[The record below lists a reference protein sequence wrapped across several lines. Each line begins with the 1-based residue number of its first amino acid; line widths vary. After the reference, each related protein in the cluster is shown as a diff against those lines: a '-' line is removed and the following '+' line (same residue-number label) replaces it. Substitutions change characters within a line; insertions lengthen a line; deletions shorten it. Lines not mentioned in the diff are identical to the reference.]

1 MKREDIYNQ
10 FIEKMNNA
18 LVLLEIVPVENNKFD
33 YIFFDANK
41 AFEDFFEVSK
51 SDFLNKSINK
61 LSYLFSSDILTFIDK
76 LSNITVPSVFELSN
90 KNTNRFYEITVY
102 PLDKRFLALQI
113 ADITKRKLL
122 EKAYADSEEKY
133 RTLADKS
140 PISIVVLDNSGKII
154 FANDYFFS
162 AFLRNKYKKEDVIGK
177 ELASQG
183 FCTADYCNEI
193 KKVLQNHIIELKDI
207 KVKIEKTQEPI
218 FCNIRGV
225 PLSYNDEF
233 NGGIIIVEDI
243 TEKKLAERK
252 LNNKSFEQQL
262 LLDNVDLL
270 IWYMNSPSSIKLFN
284 HSFADF
290 FGVEDTSVPISLD
303 DFLPYYEASELKDI
317 FSKVWKSKY
326 PQYFDKFIFNKFG
339 NKRLLKVKVTPKV
352 NFQTNEVEFL
362 VCSAMDITEQRRNEE
377 EMKNL
382 IVALKLSNRLTD
394 ERATEIMELNKQL
407 RNSKEQLKALLTA
420 KDKFFSVIAHD
431 LISPFQGFMSLT
443 KYLSSNINQL
453 STKDIQELATAL
465 NKSAINLHKLLD
477 NLLNWS
483 RIQRGKIKYIPEFVD
498 LFQIIELNISLSFAT
513 ADAKKIT
520 LHNEINSSIK
530 VFSDLNILNTILRNL
545 ISNAIKFTNYGGN
558 VWIGCRTI
566 DDNYVELYVKDDG
579 VGMDEATLDN
589 LFKIDSYN
597 STLGTA
603 NEVGTGLGL
612 VLCKEFAEINH
623 SSIRVESELEKGSTF
638 FIKLPLK
645 DLRKS

>member
-233 NGGIIIVEDI
+233 NGGIIIIEDI

>member
-1 MKREDIYNQ
+1 MKREEIYYQ
-10 FIEKMNNA
+10 FIEKMNSA
-18 LVLLEIVPVENNKFD
+18 FALLEIIPIEFNKFD
-33 YIFFDANK
+33 YFLFDANK
-41 AFEDFFEVSK
+41 AFEDFFEISR
-51 SDFLNKSINK
+51 SDFLNKSIKK
-61 LSYLFSSDILTFIDK
+61 LSFLFSSDIFAMIDK

-90 KNTNRFYEITVY
+90 KNTNRYYDITVY
-102 PLDKRFLALQI
+102 PLDSKFMALQI
-113 ADITKRKLL
+113 IDITKRKLL
-122 EKAYADSEEKY
+122 EKAYSDSEEKY

-140 PISIVVLDNSGKII
+140 PISIIVLDNSGKVR
-154 FANDYFFS
+154 FANDYFFTN
-162 AFLRNKYKKEDVIGK
+162 FLRNKLKKENVLDK
-177 ELASQG
+177 ELFSQV
-183 FCTADYCNEI
+183 FCTAAPCDEI
-193 KKVLQNHIIELKDI
+193 KKVLQNHIIELKDVEI
-207 KVKIEKTQEPI
+207 QIDKIQEPI

-225 PLSYNDEF
+225 PLLRNDEIQ
-233 NGGIIIVEDI
+233 GGIIIIEDI
-243 TEKKLAERK
+243 TEKKLAEKNLR
-252 LNNKSFEQQL
+252 NKTFEQQL

-290 FGVEDTSVPISLD
+290 FGVEQTPSATALD
-303 DFLPYYEASELKDI
+303 EFLPNYEAAELIEI
-317 FSKVWKSKY
+317 FRKVWKSKY
-326 PQYFDKFIFNKFG
+326 PQYFDKFIFNKLG
-339 NKRLLKVKVTPKV
+339 NKRLLKIKVTPKV

-407 RNSKEQLKALLTA
+407 RNSKEQLKATLAA

-443 KYLSSNINQL
+443 KYLSTNISQL
-453 STKDIQELATAL
+453 SSKDIQELATAL
-465 NKSAINLHKLLD
+465 NNSAVNLHKLLE

-483 RIQRGKIKYIPEFVD
+483 RIQRGKIRYSPEFID
-498 LFQIIELNISLSFAT
+498 LYQIVELNKSLFTAT
-513 ADAKKIT
+513 AEAKKIS
-520 LHNEINSSIK
+520 LHNEVNNPSM

-558 VWIGCRTI
+558 IWIGCQKI
-566 DDNYVELYVKDDG
+566 DENFVELYVKDDG

-589 LFKIDSYN
+589 LFKIDGYI

-612 VLCKEFAEINH
+612 VLCKEIAEINQ
-623 SSIRVESELEKGSTF
+623 SSIRVESTLEIGSTF
-638 FIKLPLK
+638 YIKLPLK
-645 DLRKS
+645 ELKK

>member
-1 MKREDIYNQ
+1 MKREEIYNQ

-18 LVLLEIVPVENNKFD
+18 FVLLEIVPIEHDKFD

-41 AFEDFFEVSK
+41 AFEDFFEVSR
-51 SDFLNKSINK
+51 SDFLNKSISK
-61 LSYLFSSDILTFIDK
+61 LSFLFSSDIFAFIDK
-76 LSNITVPSVFELSN
+76 LSIITVPSVFELSN
-90 KNTNRFYEITVY
+90 KNTNHYYEITVY
-102 PLDKRFLALQI
+102 PLDKKFLALQI
-113 ADITKRKLL
+113 VDITKRKLL
-122 EKAYADSEEKY
+122 EKSCFDSEEKY

-140 PISIVVLDNSGKII
+140 PISIIVLDNSGKVR

-162 AFLRNKYKKEDVIGK
+162 NFLRNKYRKEIVLDK
-177 ELASQG
+177 ELSLQG
-183 FCTADYCNEI
+183 FCSADYCNEI
-193 KKVLQNHIIELKDI
+193 KKVLQNHIIELKDVE
-207 KVKIEKTQEPI
+207 VKIDEIQEPI

-225 PLSYNDEF
+225 PLLHNDEI
-233 NGGIIIVEDI
+233 NGGIIIIEDI
-243 TEKKLAERK
+243 TEKKLAEK
-252 LNNKSFEQQL
+252 NLQNKTFEQQL

-290 FGVEDTSVPISLD
+290 FGVEQIPSAIALD
-303 DFLPYYEASELKDI
+303 EFLPHFEAAELIEI
-317 FSKVWKSKY
+317 FRKVWKSKY
-326 PQYFDKFIFNKFG
+326 PQYFDKFIFNKLG
-339 NKRLLKVKVTPKV
+339 NKRLLKIKVTPKV

-407 RNSKEQLKALLTA
+407 RNSKEQLKATLAA

-443 KYLSSNINQL
+443 KYLSTNISQL
-453 STKDIQELATAL
+453 SSKDIQDLAAAL
-465 NKSAINLHKLLD
+465 NNSAVNLHKLLD

-483 RIQRGKIKYIPEFVD
+483 RIQRGKIRYMPEFID
-498 LFQIIELNISLSFAT
+498 LFQIVELNKSLFTAT
-513 ADAKKIT
+513 ADAKKIS
-520 LHNEINSSIK
+520 LHNEVNNSIK

-545 ISNAIKFTNYGGN
+545 ISNAIKFTHYGGN
-558 VWIGCRTI
+558 IWIGCQTI
-566 DDNYVELYVKDDG
+566 DENFVELYVKDDG
-579 VGMDEATLDN
+579 VGMDEAALDN

-612 VLCKEFAEINH
+612 VLCKEIAEINQ
-623 SSIRVESELEKGSTF
+623 SSIRVESTLEVGSTF
-638 FIKLPLK
+638 YVKLPIKELQK
-645 DLRKS
+645 

>member
-10 FIEKMNNA
+10 FIENINIA
-18 LVLLEIVPVENNKFD
+18 FVLLEIIPVENNKFD
-33 YIFFDANK
+33 YIIFDANK

-61 LSYLFSSDILTFIDK
+61 LSYLFSSDILAFIDK
-76 LSNITVPSVFELSN
+76 LSNVTVPSVFELSN

-102 PLDKRFLALQI
+102 PLDKKYLAIQI
-113 ADITKRKLL
+113 LDITKRKLL
-122 EKAYADSEEKY
+122 EKAYSDSEKKY

-140 PISIVVLDNSGKII
+140 PISIIVLDNSGKVI
-154 FANDYFFS
+154 FANDYFFTNY
-162 AFLRNKYKKEDVIGK
+162 LRNNYCKENVIGK
-177 ELASQG
+177 DLSSQV
-183 FCTADYCNEI
+183 FCSAEYCNEI
-193 KKVLQNHIIELKDI
+193 KKVLQNHIIELKDVEVQTREI
-207 KVKIEKTQEPI
+207 HEPT

-225 PLSYNDEF
+225 PLVHNDEN
-233 NGGIIIVEDI
+233 NGGIIIIEDI
-243 TEKKLAERK
+243 TEKKLAEK
-252 LNNKSFEQQL
+252 NLHSKAFEQQL

-270 IWYMNSPSSIKLFN
+270 IWYMDSPSSIKLFN

-290 FGVEDTSVPISLD
+290 FGVEDTSTAITLD
-303 DFLPYYEASELKDI
+303 DFLPHFEASELREI
-317 FSKVWKSKY
+317 FNKVWKSKY
-326 PQYFDKFIFNKFG
+326 PQYFDKFIFNKLG
-339 NKRLLKVKVTPKV
+339 NKRLLKIKVTPKI

-394 ERATEIMELNKQL
+394 QRATEIMELNKQL
-407 RNSKEQLKALLTA
+407 RNSKEQLKASLAA

-465 NKSAINLHKLLD
+465 NKSAINLHKLLE

-483 RIQRGKIKYIPEFVD
+483 RIQRGKIKYTPEFVD
-498 LFQIIELNISLSFAT
+498 LFQIVELNVSLSSAT

-520 LHNEINSSIK
+520 LHNELNSDII

-558 VWIGCRTI
+558 IWIGCKPI

-638 FIKLPLK
+638 FVTLPLK
-645 DLRKS
+645 DLRK

>member
-10 FIEKMNNA
+10 FIENINIA
-18 LVLLEIVPVENNKFD
+18 FVLLEIIPVENNKFD
-33 YIFFDANK
+33 YIIFDANK

-61 LSYLFSSDILTFIDK
+61 LSYLFSSDILAFIDK
-76 LSNITVPSVFELSN
+76 LSNVTVPSVFELSN

-102 PLDKRFLALQI
+102 PLDKKYLAIQI
-113 ADITKRKLL
+113 LDITKRKLL
-122 EKAYADSEEKY
+122 EKAYSDSEKKY

-140 PISIVVLDNSGKII
+140 PISIIVLDNSGKVI
-154 FANDYFFS
+154 FANDYFFTNY
-162 AFLRNKYKKEDVIGK
+162 LRNNYCKENVIGK
-177 ELASQG
+177 DLFSQV
-183 FCTADYCNEI
+183 FCSAEYCNEI
-193 KKVLQNHIIELKDI
+193 KKVLQNHIIELKDVEVQTREI
-207 KVKIEKTQEPI
+207 HEPI

-225 PLSYNDEF
+225 PLVHNDEN
-233 NGGIIIVEDI
+233 NGGIIIIEDI
-243 TEKKLAERK
+243 TEKKLAEK
-252 LNNKSFEQQL
+252 NLHSKAFEQQL

-270 IWYMNSPSSIKLFN
+270 IWYMDSPSSIKLFN

-290 FGVEDTSVPISLD
+290 FGVEDTSTAITLD
-303 DFLPYYEASELKDI
+303 DFLPHFEASELREI
-317 FSKVWKSKY
+317 FNKVWKSKY
-326 PQYFDKFIFNKFG
+326 PQYFDKFIFNKLG
-339 NKRLLKVKVTPKV
+339 NKRLLKIKVTPKI

-394 ERATEIMELNKQL
+394 QRATEIMELNKQL
-407 RNSKEQLKALLTA
+407 RNSKEQLKASLAA

-465 NKSAINLHKLLD
+465 NKSAINLHKLLE

-483 RIQRGKIKYIPEFVD
+483 RIQRGKIKYTPEFVD
-498 LFQIIELNISLSFAT
+498 LFQIVELNVSLSSAT

-520 LHNEINSSIK
+520 LHNELNSDII

-558 VWIGCRTI
+558 IWIGCKPI

-638 FIKLPLK
+638 FVTLPLK
-645 DLRKS
+645 DLRK

>member
-1 MKREDIYNQ
+1 MKREEIYNQ

-18 LVLLEIVPVENNKFD
+18 FVLLEIVPIEHNKFD

-41 AFEDFFEVSK
+41 AFEDFFEVSR

-61 LSYLFSSDILTFIDK
+61 LSFLFSSDIFAFIDK

-90 KNTNRFYEITVY
+90 KNTNHYYEITVY
-102 PLDKRFLALQI
+102 PLDKKFMALQI
-113 ADITKRKLL
+113 VDITKRKLL
-122 EKAYADSEEKY
+122 EKSCFDSEEKY

-140 PISIVVLDNSGKII
+140 PISIIVLDNSGKVR
-154 FANDYFFS
+154 FANDYFFLN
-162 AFLRNKYKKEDVIGK
+162 FLRNKYRKENVLDK
-177 ELASQG
+177 ELSLQG
-183 FCTADYCNEI
+183 FCSADYCNEI
-193 KKVLQNHIIELKDI
+193 KKVLQNHIIELKDVEVQI
-207 KVKIEKTQEPI
+207 GEIQEPI

-225 PLSYNDEF
+225 PLLHNDEI
-233 NGGIIIVEDI
+233 NGGIIIIEDI
-243 TEKKLAERK
+243 TEKKLAEK
-252 LNNKSFEQQL
+252 NLKNKTFEQQL

-290 FGVEDTSVPISLD
+290 FGVEQTPSAISLD
-303 DFLPYYEASELKDI
+303 EFLPHYEAVELIEI
-317 FSKVWKSKY
+317 FRKVWKSKY
-326 PQYFDKFIFNKFG
+326 PQYFDKFIFNKLG
-339 NKRLLKVKVTPKV
+339 NKRLLKIKVTPKV

-407 RNSKEQLKALLTA
+407 RNSKEQLKATLAA

-443 KYLSSNINQL
+443 KYLSTNISQL
-453 STKDIQELATAL
+453 SSKDIQDLAAAL
-465 NKSAINLHKLLD
+465 NNSAVNLHKLLD

-483 RIQRGKIKYIPEFVD
+483 RIQRGKIRYMPEFID
-498 LFQIIELNISLSFAT
+498 LFQIVELNKSLFTAT
-513 ADAKKIT
+513 ADAKKIS
-520 LHNEINSSIK
+520 LHNEVNNSIK

-545 ISNAIKFTNYGGN
+545 ISNAIKFTHYGGN
-558 VWIGCRTI
+558 IWIGCQTI
-566 DDNYVELYVKDDG
+566 DENFVELYVKDDG
-579 VGMDEATLDN
+579 VGMDEAALDN

-612 VLCKEFAEINH
+612 VLCKEIAEINQ
-623 SSIRVESELEKGSTF
+623 SSIRVESTLEVGSTF
-638 FIKLPLK
+638 YVKLPIKELQK
-645 DLRKS
+645 